1 MSPAP
6 SFERY
11 PVLLDVTGRLAV
23 VIGST
28 HAAERAAVALV
39 AHGAD
44 VVVITTDASASLVG
58 LEADGSLTVEQR
70 GYVRGD
76 LAGAFIAVS
85 ASGSPEIDA
94 AVRDEARTAGV
105 LVSIAADAGASDFT
119 VPSVVQRG
127 PLQITVS
134 TGGIAP
140 AVAKRVRRQI
150 AAAYGSEWGIYA
162 ALLGAVRTRAI
173 ERFGVGDAELKP
185 LFDSIADSDLLYRIN
200 AGEDPTADDVLE
212 QHAAAMEPQSGDGAD
227 DA

>member
-200 AGEDPTADDVLE
+200 AGEDPTADEVLE
-212 QHAAAMEPQSGDGAD
+212 QHAAAMEPEGGEGAD

>member
-200 AGEDPTADDVLE
+200 AGEDPTADEVLE
-212 QHAAAMEPQSGDGAD
+212 QHAAAMEPEGGDGAD